1 MTKKTEKTEK
11 MTIEEMEIEVK
22 MLRQDALYHDQLG
35 EYEESYL
42 AADEAEKLA
51 AEIKLAKKERCK

>member
-1 MTKKTEKTEK
+1 MIEK
-11 MTIEEMEIEVK
+11 MTIKEMEIEVD
-22 MLRQDALYHDQLG
+22 MLRQDALYLDQLG
-35 EYEESYL
+35 EYEESDL